1 VMSVVWGASPTTF
14 CNQSLKL
21 TCFVINI
28 SRRVVVGVYYNPGAR
43 NEYTVKGIENDSI
56 SNGKV
61 I

>member
-1 VMSVVWGASPTTF
+1 
-14 CNQSLKL
+14 
-21 TCFVINI
+21 
-28 SRRVVVGVYYNPGAR
+28 VGVYYNPGAR